1 MITAEQIEQLPS
13 GRVLKRWKTPKGKW
27 EKMRVVKPVKYQSCD
42 ECHEGITNNA
52 VKTESGGSL
61 TIHTQCPACAAE
73 ELNDEA

>member
-1 MITAEQIEQLPS
+1 
-13 GRVLKRWKTPKGKW
+13 
-27 EKMRVVKPVKYQSCD
+27 MRVVKPAKYQSCD

-61 TIHTQCPACAAE
+61 TIHTQCPVCAAQ